1 MPARAPALYPSA
13 LRQLA
18 GLGERLRTA
27 RLRRA
32 LSAETVCARA
42 DISRP
47 TLSKIEQGDASV
59 TLGNYLQVLRVL
71 GLDGDLAALAADDV
85 VGRRLQDAGLARK
98 ARAPRRKQA
107 AIAAPQPGLADGD
120 TQPSGN
126 DAAAALAAPP
136 SSSPAAADLHSVK
149 PS

>member
-1 MPARAPALYPSA
+1 MPAKAPVLYPSA
-13 LRQLA
+13 LRLLA

-71 GLDGDLAALAADDV
+71 GLDGDLATLASDDV
-85 VGRRLQDAGLARK
+85 VGRRLQDAGLSRS
-98 ARAPRRKQA
+98 ARAPRRKKA
-107 AIAAPQPGLADGD
+107 GPAAPEPGQTGSSAPTCGNNDSASLAASSSPSAADD
-120 TQPSGN
+120 TQPG
-126 DAAAALAAPP
+126 
-136 SSSPAAADLHSVK
+136 
-149 PS
+149 

>member
-1 MPARAPALYPSA
+1 MPAKAPTLYPSA

-32 LSAETVCARA
+32 LSAETVSERA

-47 TLSKIEQGDASV
+47 TLAKIEQGDASV

-71 GLDGDLAALAADDV
+71 GLDGDLAAIAADDV

-98 ARAPRRKQA
+98 ARAPRRKHA
-107 AIAAPQPGLADGD
+107 AQPEQQPQTGPIGSATSRSDKLTAGPQTPPAP
-120 TQPSGN
+120 
-126 DAAAALAAPP
+126 
-136 SSSPAAADLHSVK
+136 AADLAGSK
-149 PS
+149 AD